1 VVHTHS
7 FTRRL
12 AELTR
17 FVEATESLEQ
27 SLSTLARLVAE
38 AMDCGHCSIM
48 LIKRREGDETPML
61 RVEAHHGDLTDEAL
75 QTPLALDSGIA
86 GHVASTGEPLLI
98 HDLHRSAFAPA
109 ARRAPSGS
117 DDVISVP
124 ILLEDSVV
132 GVINID
138 TPEGRDR
145 LDTDDLNMATILA
158 LAVAQSLRIHRLQG
172 LLNTSFMQ
180 SILARVPAE
189 AGKAPDRH
197 IHSDPERLV
206 RVIAQTLFREM
217 KRVGFAGDH
226 ILALATEL
234 IARVSDNVRK
244 ERKGD
249 RFV

>member
-1 VVHTHS
+1 MKLVHTQS
-7 FTRRL
+7 FTKRL
-12 AELTR
+12 SELTR

-38 AMDCGHCSIM
+38 AMDCSHCSIM
-48 LIKRREGDETPML
+48 LIKRREEDDAPML
-61 RVEAHHGDLTDEAL
+61 RVEAHHGNMPEEAL
-75 QTPLALDSGIA
+75 RTPLALDSGIA
-86 GHVASTGEPLLI
+86 GHVATTGEPLLI

-124 ILLEDSVV
+124 ILLEESVV

-138 TPEGRDR
+138 TPQGRDG

-158 LAVAQSLRIHRLQG
+158 LAVAQSLRIHRLRG
-172 LLNTSFMQ
+172 LLNSSFMQ
-180 SILARVPAE
+180 SIIARVPAE
-189 AGKAPDRH
+189 PGKTPAPH
-197 IHSDPERLV
+197 MHSDPERLV

-234 IARVSDNVRK
+234 IARVSDHLK
-244 ERKGD
+244 KDSGKTG
-249 RFV
+249 